1 MQDRFLIGK
10 IFKGNE
16 LAYGVFKPSNE
27 KDVRGKEQGGQGWGY
42 TEQLSTDTKV
52 WQAHLDGEES
62 IGAVPID
69 HDNNCHWG
77 CIDIDEYP
85 IDIKK
90 ILKNFV
96 LKKKLISLIKFFLT
110 ETVIEENLLH

>member
-42 TEQLSTDTKV
+42 TEQLSTDTKI
-52 WQAHLDGEES
+52 WQS
-62 IGAVPID
+62 RSS
-69 HDNNCHWG
+69 N
-77 CIDIDEYP
+77 
-85 IDIKK
+85 KK
-90 ILKNFV
+90 RQTSH
-96 LKKKLISLIKFFLT
+96 KKRRLFNTKGGRDVALFICGVSCKTDFL
-110 ETVIEENLLH
+110 